1 MEAGCDIATK
11 PEARPEWTGHGF
23 RAQAGWFGPEDRPR
37 FGWLYHP
44 DEPGSLGIVI
54 VPPFGHDD
62 ICAHRTLRHLA
73 ETSARNGFTTL
84 RFDPDGC
91 GDSAGDDSDPVR
103 VESWIAS
110 VLDACELV
118 RGTGASRVLL
128 VGLRLGATLAALAA
142 QRRDDVAAL
151 AAFNAVIRGKAW
163 LRELRAFQAAMNLQP
178 SPEDAAADGQEAG
191 GFLLSL
197 ETCETL
203 KTIDLTRVGPP
214 ARCVLI
220 LERDDLPGK
229 DDWRRHL
236 QGLGCDVVQRCIPG
250 YVDMMADPH
259 VGRVAQ
265 AFIDAC
271 IEFARGLPAPAKV
284 PPEAPKPPLRASML
298 LRACGGGIGEKV
310 VSPGAGIFGIL
321 AEPAHSPADRALLV
335 LNAGAIRHIG
345 ANRFDVDFS
354 RRLAAQG
361 LCVLRV
367 DLTGLGDSPARP
379 GATEN
384 VSFGPHCI
392 EDVGVC
398 VAWLRARGVR
408 ELTVGGLCSGA
419 SHALGA
425 VLAGQPIDAACLVN
439 CAAFAPRAGYD
450 PGADHRF
457 HDIAHYN
464 KSVKSARSW
473 KKLLSGKVDLRRIAR
488 VAAWKIVLRGKHT
501 VREVA
506 RRTGIPMRHDLA
518 RRFAALARRGVRVHF
533 LYSADDPGRVRLAIE
548 AGSHVSRLCRSGD
561 FSMRIFAG
569 ANHIFTQRWAQ
580 ASLRLALLQI
590 LLPDTGAVSPRAPEP
605 PPDPAA
611 IDPAQLA
618 PRTDLG

>member
-11 PEARPEWTGHGF
+11 PDARPEWTGHGF

-37 FGWLYHP
+37 FGWLYRP
-44 DEPGSLGIVI
+44 DEPGALGIVI

-73 ETSARNGFTTL
+73 ETGARSGFITL
-84 RFDPDGC
+84 RFDLDGC
-91 GDSAGDDSDPVR
+91 GDSAGDDSDPAR

-110 VLDACELV
+110 VQDACERV
-118 RGTGASRVLL
+118 RGAGASRLLL

-142 QRRDDVAAL
+142 RNRDDVVAL
-151 AAFNAVIRGKAW
+151 VAFGAVIRGKTW

-178 SPEDAAADGQEAG
+178 SPEHAEPDGQEAG
-191 GFLLSL
+191 GFLLST
-197 ETCETL
+197 ETCEAL
-203 KTIDLTRVGPP
+203 EAIDLARAEPP
-214 ARCVLI
+214 APRVLI

-236 QGLGCDVVQRCIPG
+236 HGLGCDVVQRRIPG

-259 VGRVAQ
+259 VSRVAQ

-271 IEFARGLPAPAKV
+271 IEFARGLPAPVDV
-284 PPEAPKPPLRASML
+284 PVEAPKLPLRTSAL
-298 LRACGGGIGEKV
+298 LRACGGEVEEKV

-321 AEPAHSPADRALLV
+321 AEPAHSPANRALLV

-361 LCVLRV
+361 LSVLRV

-379 GATEN
+379 GSTEN
-384 VSFGPHCI
+384 VLFGPHCI

-450 PGADHRF
+450 PGTDRRF
-457 HDIAHYN
+457 QDIAHYN
-464 KSVKSARSW
+464 KSVKSVRSW
-473 KKLLSGKVDLRRIAR
+473 KKLLGGKVDLRRIAR
-488 VAAWKIVLRGKHT
+488 VAIWEIVLRGRHVT
-501 VREVA
+501 REVA
-506 RRTGIPMRHDLA
+506 RRMGMPMRHDLA
-518 RRFAALARRGVRVHF
+518 RHFAALARRGVRLHF

-548 AGSHVSRLCRSGD
+548 AGSYVSRLCRSGN
-561 FSMRIFAG
+561 FSMRTFAG
-569 ANHIFTQRWAQ
+569 VNHIFTQRWAQ
-580 ASLRLALLQI
+580 ASLRLALSQI
-590 LLPDTGAVSPRAPEP
+590 LLPGTASPRAPEP
-605 PPDPAA
+605 PP
-611 IDPAQLA
+611 QS
-618 PRTDLG
+618 RRH